1 MTTRISVDRIR
12 CDGHGVCAE
21 LFPEGISLD
30 DWGFPILAAPEVP
43 GHLLPAARRAVS
55 SCPVMALRLAR
66 PQPVAPPTPRKLTGV
81 SQRQVTLL

>member
-1 MTTRISVDRIR
+1 MTTRLSVDRIR

-21 LFPEGISLD
+21 LYPEGIALD
-30 DWGFPILAAPEVP
+30 DWGFPIVTAPEVP

-66 PQPVAPPTPRKLTGV
+66 PRPARHPRRQEITGV
-81 SQRQVTLL
+81 SQREVTLL